1 MPRPPS
7 RDPNNFVQFSDGTA
21 NRPLVGFVIFGAGVK
36 IGEFAR
42 QPVALFLSVIDE
54 AYVSFMIRKCHG
66 GFSFAAISGGDKERR
81 HSKFVM
87 KNPAVMIRERFGRAT
102 QRRLPG

>member
-1 MPRPPS
+1 
-7 RDPNNFVQFSDGTA
+7 
-21 NRPLVGFVIFGAGVK
+21 
-36 IGEFAR
+36 
-42 QPVALFLSVIDE
+42 VALFLSVIDE

-87 KNPAVMIRERFGRAT
+87 KNVLSQVGAITRIWIAVSIASPLGTPGDYFHRRPIAT
-102 QRRLPG
+102 S

>member
-7 RDPNNFVQFSDGTA
+7 RDPNNFVQFWYGTA

-54 AYVSFMIRKCHG
+54 AYVSFMIRKCHS

-81 HSKFVM
+81 HS
-87 KNPAVMIRERFGRAT
+87 N
-102 QRRLPG
+102 L